1 MTGGY
6 RGAGT
11 VGAVG
16 VVMGGAL
23 VWLATAVAAQRPDA
37 FVESRDHPAIQY
49 STHPVDTSVSR
60 LRRDLEAGRAQ
71 LTFEKAGG
79 WLRSLLKSLDIPV
92 ESQLLVF
99 SETSAQAP
107 LITMK
112 NPRALY
118 FNDVTAV
125 GWVRGGSVLEI
136 AAEDPREG
144 VIFYTL
150 DQRADARPVLKRNN
164 GCLECHLTWDTLG
177 VPGLT
182 TISTFPMSDDKNAY
196 ASGVVVDHRV
206 DLDQRWGGWY
216 ITGKSV
222 PARHFGNLPVIRSEK
237 ELARPSPPPP
247 MLQSVAGLF
256 DASQY
261 PTPYSDAAA
270 QMVMGHLAH
279 MTNLLTRL
287 GWEARVQSQPTP
299 GKTQNGNRVTGAA
312 SDLVDYLLFIDEAP
326 LPRKIEGSSGFAEKF
341 SARGPKDARGRS
353 LYQLDLEHRMM
364 RYPCSF
370 MIYAP
375 AFDALPQPALDAVYR
390 RLWQVLSGDDTSKRY
405 GKLTMADRQAIT
417 EILRDTKKSLPPYF
431 RPGGR

>member
-6 RGAGT
+6 RGAGL
-11 VGAVG
+11 VI
-16 VVMGGAL
+16 GGTLAL
-23 VWLATAVAAQRPDA
+23 LATAVAAQRPDA

-49 STHPVDTSVSR
+49 TSRAVDTSVSR
-60 LRRDLEAGRAQ
+60 LTVDLEAGRAH
-71 LTFEKAGG
+71 LTFEKNGG
-79 WLRSLLKSLDIPV
+79 WLRSLLKYLDVPV

-125 GWVRGGSVLEI
+125 GWVRGGNILEI
-136 AAEDPREG
+136 AAEDPRQG

-164 GCLECHLTWDTLG
+164 GCLECHLTWDSLG

-216 ITGKSV
+216 VTGKSV
-222 PARHFGNLPVIRSEK
+222 PPRHFGNLPVIRSER
-237 ELARPSPPPP
+237 ELSRPAPPPP
-247 MLQSVAGLF
+247 ILQSVAGLF
-256 DASQY
+256 DTGEY

-270 QMVMGHLAH
+270 QMVIGHQAH

-287 GWEARVQSQPTP
+287 GWEARLQSRTTP
-299 GKTQNGNRVTGAA
+299 GKTQKGNRVEDAA

-341 SARGPKDARGRS
+341 SARGPKDAHGRS
-353 LYQLDLEHRMM
+353 LYQLDLDHRMM
-364 RYPCSF
+364 RYPCSY

-375 AFDALPQPALDAVYR
+375 AFDALPESALDAVYR
-390 RLWQVLSGDDTSKRY
+390 RMWQVLSGAETSKRY
-405 GKLTMADRQAIT
+405 AKLTIADRQAIT
-417 EILRDTKKSLPPYF
+417 EILRDTKKSLPTYF
-431 RPGGR
+431 RPGAR